1 MTQSHPIPSDED
13 LVLLSLQGD
22 KASLEQLVMRYKD
35 LLFNLCFKMTRHYED
50 AADITQEVL
59 IKVITKLASFRQDSS
74 FKTWVYRIAVNHILN
89 YRKSTLVKRRSTFQQ
104 FSDTLDG
111 APDADIAAGEHYEA
125 DKEVLYEET
134 KQTCMSG
141 MLLCLDKRHRMAF
154 LLGELFALNDK
165 EGSQVL
171 DVTPENF
178 RMMLSRA
185 KRDLYNFMH
194 DKCGLVNT
202 ANPCRCAR
210 KTKAFIAAGFV
221 NPKSLRFAGKH
232 LRAIERIAGERQ
244 EALDNLLETEY
255 RKLFLGHSYLRGP
268 DFQKALG
275 ELLASDNINRLFNLK

>member
-1 MTQSHPIPSDED
+1 
-13 LVLLSLQGD
+13 
-22 KASLEQLVMRYKD
+22 
-35 LLFNLCFKMTRHYED
+35 
-50 AADITQEVL
+50 
-59 IKVITKLASFRQDSS
+59 
-74 FKTWVYRIAVNHILN
+74 
-89 YRKSTLVKRRSTFQQ
+89 
-104 FSDTLDG
+104 
-111 APDADIAAGEHYEA
+111 
-125 DKEVLYEET
+125 
-134 KQTCMSG
+134 
-141 MLLCLDKRHRMAF
+141 MAF

-221 NPKSLRFAGKH
+221 NPKNLRFAGKH

-275 ELLASDNINRLFNLK
+275 ELLASDNINRIFNLK